1 MNEAVK
7 RLHEVVKA
15 KEPRRRGQLLAEW
28 LSWYTD
34 ELSAT
39 HDGSLNRAQK
49 SLAAKDHND
58 LKQIEESTRKIQHA
72 DLTTQLAHA
81 LVEGGE
87 EHGSVSMQDLPSGG
101 VRASVMIIRSRRKRP
116 EELFRNL
123 AKKP

>member
-1 MNEAVK
+1 MNEAIK

-39 HDGSLNRAQK
+39 HDASPTRRENA
-49 SLAAKDHND
+49 LASESASD
-58 LKQIEESTRKIQHA
+58 LRKIRHA